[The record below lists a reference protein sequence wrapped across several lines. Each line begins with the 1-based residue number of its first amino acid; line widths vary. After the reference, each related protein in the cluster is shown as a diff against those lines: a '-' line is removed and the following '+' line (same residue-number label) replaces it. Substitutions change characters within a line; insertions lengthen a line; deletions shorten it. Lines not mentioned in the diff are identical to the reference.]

1 MTKFVEV
8 QGGAPGLVQQ
18 RVKKYP
24 PQKKK
29 NDFIYP
35 WIKDDIKSRAKI
47 DLVFMQAGISYCT
60 VEEDAELMHKK
71 FGHKY
76 RNPHGNHPYY
86 ETSCGS
92 SYIDAL
98 IKKIERFGLSY
109 ALLKITNSGKPS
121 IRTVTQS
128 SCKELIGLKY

>member
-18 RVKKYP
+18 RIKKYP

-29 NDFIYP
+29 NHYIYP
-35 WIKDDIKSRAKI
+35 WIKDDIKSRSKI

-60 VEEDAELMHKK
+60 VEEDAELLHKNLVTSIGTSWK
-71 FGHKY
+71 SSILRNKMWFKLY
-76 RNPHGNHPYY
+76 R
-86 ETSCGS
+86 CF
-92 SYIDAL
+92 D
-98 IKKIERFGLSY
+98 KKNREIWFILRS
-109 ALLKITNSGKPS
+109 LLKITNSGKPS

-128 SCKELIGLKY
+128 SCKD